1 MNIHCVSAWTT
12 RESLIEYCAR
22 DSNGRIQ
29 TTHFPTAIFATSY
42 RIAWTAE
49 LNVCREVGDTDLTKW
64 NNCQIQM
71 CVPR

>member
-1 MNIHCVSAWTT
+1 MRERMGDDAIQSLKNIVLEIRMAGFKQLTFRQPYLRQVT
-12 RESLIEYCAR
+12 ESR
-22 DSNGRIQ
+22 
-29 TTHFPTAIFATSY
+29 
-42 RIAWTAE
+42 WTAE